1 MNDMHEIFLD
11 TVPSTNTYAKESINL
26 SAAPILIVANEQT
39 AGRGRRGNS
48 FFSPKDT
55 GLYMTVVFS
64 APESCELL
72 TPAAAVAV
80 CRSLERRGAKPE
92 IKWVN
97 DVFANGRK
105 VSGILTERFAKGQSS
120 YIALGVGINLTTE
133 IFPENLPAAGG
144 LNLECDKPKLA
155 REIAQDILDFAQN
168 PNDGAIID
176 EYRRRLFVIGRK
188 ISYRKD
194 NIEYEADV
202 IDINGQC
209 NLIVA
214 RADGTEDILSSG
226 EISIKI

>member
-1 MNDMHEIFLD
+1 MYDMREIILD
-11 TVPSTNTYAKESINL
+11 TTPSTNTYAKVNIDSL
-26 SAAPILIVANEQT
+26 AAPCLIVANEQT

-55 GLYMTVVFS
+55 GLYMTVVFTAS
-64 APESCELL
+64 ESCDLL

-80 CRSLERRGAKPE
+80 CRSLEKRGAKPE

-97 DVFANGRK
+97 DVFSNGRK
-105 VSGILTERFAKGQSS
+105 VCGILTERFKSGQSS

-133 IFPENLPAAGG
+133 IFPKNLPAAGS
-144 LNLECDKPKLA
+144 LNLECDKLKLA
-155 REIAQDILDFAQN
+155 REIAQGILDFAKSPDN
-168 PNDGAIID
+168 KAVID

-188 ISYRKD
+188 IMYTKD
-194 NIEYEADV
+194 NIEYDADV

-214 RADGTEDILSSG
+214 RPDGTEDILSSG

>member
-39 AGRGRRGNS
+39 AGRGRKGNS

-55 GLYMTVVFS
+55 GLYMTVVFPS
-64 APESCELL
+64 PESCELL

-105 VSGILTERFAKGQSS
+105 VCGILTERFVKGQSS

-133 IFPENLPAAGG
+133 IFPESLTAAGS
-144 LNLECDKPKLA
+144 LNIKCDKIKLA
-155 REIAQDILDFAQN
+155 REIAQSILDFAQSPDN
-168 PNDGAIID
+168 EAVIN
-176 EYRRRLFVIGRK
+176 EYRRRLFVIGQK
-188 ISYRKD
+188 ITYKKNNVEYSATVI
-194 NIEYEADV
+194 NINE
-202 IDINGQC
+202 QC

-214 RADGTEDILSSG
+214 RDDGTEDILSSG

>member
-1 MNDMHEIFLD
+1 MYDMREIILD
-11 TVPSTNTYAKESINL
+11 TTPSTNTYAKENIDSL
-26 SAAPILIVANEQT
+26 AAPLLIVANEQT

-55 GLYMTVVFS
+55 GLYMTVVFP
-64 APESCELL
+64 APEYCDLL

-80 CRSLERRGAKPE
+80 CRSLEKLGAKPE

-97 DVFANGRK
+97 DVFVNERK
-105 VSGILTERFAKGQSS
+105 VCGILTERFAKGQSS

-133 IFPENLPAAGG
+133 VFPDSLTCAGS
-144 LNLECDKPKLA
+144 LKLECDKLTLA
-155 REIAQDILDFAQN
+155 REIAQSILDFAQSPDN
-168 PNDGAIID
+168 EAVID
-176 EYRRRLFVIGRK
+176 EYRSRLFVIGKK
-188 ISYRKD
+188 ITYKKN
-194 NIEYEADV
+194 NIEYSADV

-214 RADGTEDILSSG
+214 LPDGTEDILSSG